1 MLEAYPEDVKLVF
14 KQYPLSFHRHARGAA
29 LASLAAERQGKF
41 WEMHDK
47 LFENY
52 RTLGDEQGNTRFK
65 DFAKELG
72 LDLAK
77 FEKDMN
83 DSTLSSTI
91 HRDMRQGADAKV
103 TGTPAIYVN
112 GRRVAN
118 RSFAGFKQMIEAA
131 LDDSSSTGSGSN

>member
-1 MLEAYPEDVKLVF
+1 MLEAYPDDVKLVF

-29 LASLAAERQGKF
+29 LASLAAEKQGKF

-52 RTLGDEQGNTRFK
+52 RTLGDEQGNTRFL

-72 LDLAK
+72 LNLSK
-77 FEKDMN
+77 FEKTMKDP
-83 DSTLSSTI
+83 TLLSVI
-91 HRDMRQGADAKV
+91 QRDMEQGANARV
-103 TGTPAIYVN
+103 TGTPAVYVN

-118 RSFAGFKQMIEAA
+118 RSFAGFKQMIDAE
-131 LDDSSSTGSGSN
+131 LSQKN